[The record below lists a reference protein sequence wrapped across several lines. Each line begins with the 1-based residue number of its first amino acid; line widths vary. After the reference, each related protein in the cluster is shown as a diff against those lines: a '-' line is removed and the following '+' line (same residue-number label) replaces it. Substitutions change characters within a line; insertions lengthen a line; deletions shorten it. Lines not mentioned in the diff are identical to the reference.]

1 MQLVF
6 AVLSLILLSDTA
18 QLCVLL
24 NVGSP
29 EVEIP
34 DTREFRIGQ
43 QKFFSELFFFF
54 FFKINFQIS
63 TVDIRQPKR
72 YRKANLSTKHS
83 RTK

>member
-6 AVLSLILLSDTA
+6 AVLSLILLLDTA

-24 NVGSP
+24 KVGRP

-43 QKFFSELFFFF
+43 QKFFSEFFFF
-54 FFKINFQIS
+54 FFF
-63 TVDIRQPKR
+63 
-72 YRKANLSTKHS
+72 
-83 RTK
+83 